1 VAVASGQVPFH
12 PSSIGGTASPSG
24 SVGIAGR
31 RFTRSKRLPLDGD
44 GVVVHAVSRIPRAF
58 AAEQVP

>member
-1 VAVASGQVPFH
+1 MLFH

-44 GVVVHAVSRIPRAF
+44 GVVLHAVSRIPRAF